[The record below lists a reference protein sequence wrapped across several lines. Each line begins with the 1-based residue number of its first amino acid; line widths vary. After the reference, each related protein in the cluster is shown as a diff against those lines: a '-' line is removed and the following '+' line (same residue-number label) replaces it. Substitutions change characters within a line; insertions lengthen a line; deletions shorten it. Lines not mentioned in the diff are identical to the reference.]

1 LKTWSSAVS
10 RATEKPRL
18 LNSEASSDLT
28 GGSPAGISDTGT
40 VADAFSLSIPKIGAY
55 RTEKHQYYWN
65 GKGPYPSVTT
75 ILDVMDKPAL
85 VSWAKRT
92 VAEIAVNRWE
102 EVGAY
107 IQRDSPDAAIQW
119 LKGLP
124 DYQRDAAGKLGTS
137 IHLWADIASRGQEPD
152 GETFQPSE
160 EERPYLEA
168 YRRFSVFLG
177 AEGSR
182 IVSSEKM
189 VWSQDGYGGTYDM
202 LVKRWCDPC
211 RSPGTPHTDP
221 YYHHSYCQY
230 RREGSTCSCEEG
242 KKGWDRCEHE
252 ELWLLDLKTAK
263 TGPYPEWALQL
274 IAYGTA
280 DFIIIED
287 DPTPYP
293 MPVIERYG
301 VLHLRPDLYTDT
313 GWRLIEYP
321 LIPSDRM
328 AFLGALEIWRW
339 KQEKRYTKHQL
350 LSTST

>member
-1 LKTWSSAVS
+1 MASK
-10 RATEKPRL
+10 ATEKPSAATAEGSL
-18 LNSEASSDLT
+18 SVLT
-28 GGSPAGISDTGT
+28 GGSPAGTSDPGT
-40 VADAFSLSIPKIGAY
+40 VTDAFSLSIPKIGAY

-65 GKGPYPSVTT
+65 GRGPYPSVTT

-92 VAEIAVNRWE
+92 VAEIAVDRWE
-102 EVGAY
+102 EVGARLLGHHATDPKSTN
-107 IQRDSPDAAIQW
+107 RDETINW

-137 IHLWADIASRGQEPD
+137 IHLWADMVSRGQPP
-152 GETFQPSE
+152 GLETFKPSE
-160 EERPYLEA
+160 EEMPYLLSYEGFQ
-168 YRRFSVFLG
+168 RFLDVHQG
-177 AEGSR
+177 KV
-182 IVSSEKM
+182 VSGEKM
-189 VWSQDGYGGTYDM
+189 VWSLDGYGGTYD
-202 LVKRWCDPC
+202 LIVRFACDC
-211 RSPGTPHTDP
+211 HQG
-221 YYHHSYCQY
+221 
-230 RREGSTCSCEEG
+230 
-242 KKGWDRCEHE
+242 
-252 ELWLLDLKTAK
+252 LWLLDLKTAK

-321 LIPSDRM
+321 LIPPDRM

>member
-1 LKTWSSAVS
+1 MSK
-10 RATEKPRL
+10 ATEKPAVA
-18 LNSEASSDLT
+18 SELPYLT
-28 GGSPAGISDTGT
+28 GVDTAVSSGAPSPTSGRMDAQHASE
-40 VADAFSLSIPKIGAY
+40 AFSLSIPRIGAY
-55 RTEKHQYYWN
+55 RTEDHKYYWN
-65 GKGPYPSVTT
+65 GRGPYPSVTT

-102 EVGAY
+102 EVGGY
-107 IQRDSPDAAIQW
+107 IQKVSADAAINW

-124 DYQRDAAGKLGTS
+124 DYQRDAAGKLGSS
-137 IHLWADIASRGQEPD
+137 IHLWADIASRGAEPD
-152 GETFQPSE
+152 SETFQPSD

-168 YRRFSVFLG
+168 YRGFLTWLEQHG
-177 AEGSR
+177 R
-182 IVSSEKM
+182 IVSGEKM
-189 VWSQDGYGGTYDM
+189 VWSQDGYGGTYD
-202 LVKRWCDPC
+202 LIVRFTCDC
-211 RSPGTPHTDP
+211 HQG
-221 YYHHSYCQY
+221 
-230 RREGSTCSCEEG
+230 
-242 KKGWDRCEHE
+242 
-252 ELWLLDLKTAK
+252 LWLVDLKTAK

-293 MPVIERYG
+293 MPEIQRYG
-301 VLHLRPDLYTDT
+301 VLHLRPDLYEDT

-339 KQEKRYTKHQL
+339 KQEKRYTKSKL
-350 LSTST
+350 LST

>member
-1 LKTWSSAVS
+1 MKT
-10 RATEKPRL
+10 TEKPPAATAEGSL
-18 LNSEASSDLT
+18 SVLT
-28 GGSPAGISDTGT
+28 GGSPAGTSDPGT

-65 GKGPYPSVTT
+65 GRGPYPSVTT

-168 YRRFSVFLG
+168 YRRFQVFLTEHQG
-177 AEGSR
+177 KV
-182 IVSSEKM
+182 VSGEKM
-189 VWSQDGYGGTYDM
+189 VWSVDGYAGTYD
-202 LVKRWCDPC
+202 LIIRFGCPADC
-211 RSPGTPHTDP
+211 HG
-221 YYHHSYCQY
+221 
-230 RREGSTCSCEEG
+230 G
-242 KKGWDRCEHE
+242 
-252 ELWLLDLKTAK
+252 LWLLDLKTSK
-263 TGPYPEWALQL
+263 SGPYSEWALQL

-350 LSTST
+350 LST

>member
-1 LKTWSSAVS
+1 MPTK
-10 RATEKPRL
+10 ATEKPPAATAEGSL
-18 LNSEASSDLT
+18 SVLT
-28 GGSPAGISDTGT
+28 GGSPAGTSDQKT
-40 VADAFSLSIPKIGAY
+40 VTDAFSLSIPKIGAY

-65 GKGPYPSVTT
+65 GSGPYPSVTT

-152 GETFQPSE
+152 GETFQPSA

-168 YRRFSVFLG
+168 YRCFQTFLTEHQG
-177 AEGSR
+177 KV
-182 IVSSEKM
+182 VSGEKM
-189 VWSQDGYGGTYDM
+189 VWSQDGYAGTYD
-202 LVKRWCDPC
+202 LICRFSCDC
-211 RSPGTPHTDP
+211 HQG
-221 YYHHSYCQY
+221 
-230 RREGSTCSCEEG
+230 
-242 KKGWDRCEHE
+242 
-252 ELWLLDLKTAK
+252 LWLIDLKTAK

-301 VLHLRPDLYTDT
+301 VLHLRPDLYADT

-339 KQEKRYTKHQL
+339 KQEKRYTKSQL
-350 LSTST
+350 VGNSKKE